1 MRPSNST
8 TPQKT
13 KTYVHT
19 KTCQQQMTTTALF
32 RMAKN
37 WKQSTGSVHQL
48 VNANVIWY
56 IHIMGYHVVTKRN
69 DVLSDTC
76 YNMDEHQKHYAE

>member
-32 RMAKN
+32 TMAKN
-37 WKQSTGSVHQL
+37 WKRSTGSVHQL
-48 VNANVIWY
+48 VSEQ
-56 IHIMGYHVVTKRN
+56 T
-69 DVLSDTC
+69 
-76 YNMDEHQKHYAE
+76 